1 MSAISHPRTDFDP
14 QRLSSAALQAF
25 FNLSA
30 RWGLSAAQERILLG
44 SPPESTFFKW
54 KAERTARRLGR
65 DVLERISYL
74 LGIVK
79 ALNILL
85 PSPRAA
91 DEWVK
96 RPNAAPL
103 FHGQSALDRM
113 LGGSLVDLADVR
125 RYLDAQRGL

>member
-1 MSAISHPRTDFDP
+1 MSAIPHSQTGFDP

-30 RWGLSAAQERILLG
+30 RWGLSATQERILLG

-54 KAERTARRLGR
+54 KAERTAGRLGR

-74 LGIVK
+74 LGIAK
-79 ALNILL
+79 ALNMLL

-96 RPNAAPL
+96 KPNAAPL

>member
-1 MSAISHPRTDFDP
+1 MSAIPRRQTDFDP

-25 FNLSA
+25 FNLSE

-74 LGIVK
+74 LGIAK

-96 RPNAAPL
+96 KPNAAPL

>member
-1 MSAISHPRTDFDP
+1 MSAIPHRQTDFDP

-25 FNLSA
+25 FNLSE
-30 RWGLSAAQERILLG
+30 RWGLSAAQEQILLG

-65 DVLERISYL
+65 DVLERISFL
-74 LGIVK
+74 LGIAK

-85 PSPRAA
+85 PSARAA

-96 RPNAAPL
+96 KPNAAPL

>member
-1 MSAISHPRTDFDP
+1 MSIPAEVQPAFDP
-14 QRLSSAALQAF
+14 RRVSSAALEGF
-25 FNLSA
+25 FNLSE
-30 RWGLSAAQERILLG
+30 RWGLTASQERALLG

-65 DVLERISYL
+65 DVLDRISYL
-74 LGIVK
+74 LGIYK

-96 RPNAAPL
+96 KPNAASM
-103 FHGQSALDRM
+103 FQGQSALDRM

-125 RYLDAQRGL
+125 RYLDVQRGL

>member
-1 MSAISHPRTDFDP
+1 MSIQAKARPAFDP
-14 QRLSSAALQAF
+14 RRVSSAALQGF
-25 FNLSA
+25 FNLSE
-30 RWGLSAAQERILLG
+30 RWGLTASQERTLLG

-54 KAERTARRLGR
+54 KAEKTARRLGR
-65 DVLERISYL
+65 DVLDRISYL
-74 LGIVK
+74 LGIYK

-85 PSPRAA
+85 PSPGAA

-96 RPNAAPL
+96 KPNAASM
-103 FHGQSALDRM
+103 FQGQSALDRM

>member
-1 MSAISHPRTDFDP
+1 MRAAARISPAPDA
-14 QRLSSAALQAF
+14 QRIASAALEGF

-44 SPPESTFFKW
+44 NPPESTFYKW
-54 KAERTARRLGR
+54 KSERTARRLGR
-65 DVLERISYL
+65 DVLDRISYL
-74 LGIVK
+74 LGIYK
-79 ALNILL
+79 SLHMLL

-96 RPNAAPL
+96 KPNKAPL
-103 FHGQSALDRM
+103 FHGMSALQRM
-113 LGGSLVDLADVR
+113 LGGSVVDLADVR